1 MNLAIVL
8 HLALAAAVGA
18 DPSAEA
24 LRKASCRFDQLP
36 GRSSPQGDAGSDSFR
51 AVASPVQ
58 GNAGGAKGCQR
69 RGPRHG
75 GHGHRQ
81 PGREGCAGRCRA
93 HRSSWAR
100 TRSRKR
106 GRRLRRALGRIG
118 KAVPTSR
125 DAIKPLRRAA
135 AEDADPVTRTVAL
148 GALAMM
154 NEDVPGQVTALR
166 KFLHHD
172 EPLVR
177 MKAAHALGMIGT
189 AAKVAAPEIV
199 EVLHKETDGHR
210 RGYIAR
216 AGQHRRSE
224 VAPGAGEGTQDRNR
238 PDGAGRDAGRHPE
251 AGRQTVAPGVHFGA
265 TRTAYGEDGIPL
277 LILIDS

>member
-1 MNLAIVL
+1 MMNLAIVL
-8 HLALAAAVGA
+8 QLALATAVGA
-18 DPSAEA
+18 DPSPEA
-24 LRKASCRFDQLP
+24 LVKARADLTSSRVEVRRKAMQDLIHSEL
-36 GRSSPQGDAGSDSFR
+36 SPHLIKEMQAGLKDADGEVR
-51 AVASPVQ
+51 ATAATAI
-58 GNAGGAKGCQR
+58 GNLGAKAEPAVPALIAQLNKDEFKEA
-69 RGPRHG
+69 
-75 GHGHRQ
+75 
-81 PGREGCAGRCRA
+81 RETAA
-93 HRSSWAR
+93 
-100 TRSRKR
+100 
-106 GRRLRRALGRIG
+106 RALGRIG
-118 KAVPTSR
+118 KAVPTNR

-189 AAKVAAPEIV
+189 PAKAAAPEIV

-216 AGQHRRSE
+216 ALGNTGDPNSLPVLEKALKTETDPTAQGEMR
-224 VAPGAGEGTQDRNR
+224 GAIQKLGGK
-238 PDGAGRDAGRHPE
+238 P
-251 AGRQTVAPGVHFGA
+251 
-265 TRTAYGEDGIPL
+265 
-277 LILIDS
+277 

>member
-18 DPSAEA
+18 DLSPEA
-24 LRKASCRFDQLP
+24 LIKARADLTSSRVEVRRKAMQALIHSEL
-36 GRSSPQGDAGSDSFR
+36 SPHLIKEMQAGLKDADGEVR
-51 AVASPVQ
+51 ATAATAI
-58 GNAGGAKGCQR
+58 GNLGAKAEPAVPALIAQLCKDEVKEA
-69 RGPRHG
+69 
-75 GHGHRQ
+75 
-81 PGREGCAGRCRA
+81 RETAA
-93 HRSSWAR
+93 
-100 TRSRKR
+100 
-106 GRRLRRALGRIG
+106 RALGRIG

-166 KFLHHD
+166 KFLHHV

-189 AAKVAAPEIV
+189 PAKVATPEIV

-216 AGQHRRSE
+216 ALGNTGDPNSLPVLEKALKTETDPTAQGEMR
-224 VAPGAGEGTQDRNR
+224 GAIQKLGGK
-238 PDGAGRDAGRHPE
+238 P
-251 AGRQTVAPGVHFGA
+251 
-265 TRTAYGEDGIPL
+265 
-277 LILIDS
+277 